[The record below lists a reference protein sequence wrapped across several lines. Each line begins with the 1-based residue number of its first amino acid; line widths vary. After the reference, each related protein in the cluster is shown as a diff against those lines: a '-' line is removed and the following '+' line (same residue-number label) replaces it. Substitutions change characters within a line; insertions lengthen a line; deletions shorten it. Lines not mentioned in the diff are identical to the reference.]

1 MAREVLEYIEAISAR
16 AYASPVID
24 IYIELAQAQL
34 ASDVFGD
41 LYNYA
46 VALKSLHDWTI
57 DTYRQEGES
66 GLITDRTE
74 GRLTLRYL
82 HNMNKESKTDLQMT
96 SYGQRL
102 HSLIRRCVGPVART
116 LPALNGY
123 EETGYV
129 PQDS

>member
-24 IYIELAQAQL
+24 IYVELAQAQL
-34 ASDVFGD
+34 GSDVFGD

-46 VALKSLHDWTI
+46 VALKALHDWTI
-57 DTYRQEGES
+57 DTDRQNGES

-82 HNMNKESKTDLQMT
+82 HNMNKESKTDLLMT
-96 SYGQRL
+96 SYGQKL
-102 HSLIRRCVGPVART
+102 HSLIRRCAGPIART

-123 EETGYV
+123 AEIGYV
-129 PQDS
+129 P

>member
-1 MAREVLEYIEAISAR
+1 MARDVLVYIQTISSR

-34 ASDVFGD
+34 ASDAFGD

-46 VALKSLHDWTI
+46 VALKALHDWTI
-57 DTYRQEGES
+57 DTDRQFGES

-82 HNMNKESKTDLQMT
+82 HNMNKESKTDLLMT
-96 SYGQRL
+96 SYGQKL

-116 LPALNGY
+116 VPVMIGY
-123 EETGYV
+123 EEIGYV
-129 PQDS
+129 P